1 MIAGMSDLDRIDR
14 ELAALG
20 SEPEKI
26 AELLSRYGLRD
37 RSLEN
42 VDSELLGLRDG
53 TEPERPPNE
62 TLVDRP
68 SFLPLGWDHQEPE
81 PDAEPELAAPRV
93 EVNDEITLSSPAPAI
108 EDEPLPAVL
117 SPAASHEPPVSE
129 PQHSFA
135 PPVAELA
142 IEPTPAVIAETALSE
157 PALAESAPRTPTTV
171 ESVAPPAAEPAAAL
185 EPAAPTFGA
194 RVSRPSRPDLQALLE
209 KELDPR
215 EFPSSRPPPMRASR
229 PAPPMSSFLPPV
241 PRSSH
246 PPTEPEAAEADF
258 ELLVDDDD
266 IIEID
271 DET

>member
-1 MIAGMSDLDRIDR
+1 MSDLDQVDR

-20 SEPEKI
+20 PEPEKI
-26 AELLSRYGLRD
+26 ADLLSRYGLRD

-53 TEPERPPNE
+53 TDPERPPNE

-81 PDAEPELAAPRV
+81 PDAEPELAAPPV
-93 EVNDEITLSSPAPAI
+93 EVNDENTVSSPAPAI

-117 SPAASHEPPVSE
+117 SPAASQEPPASE
-129 PQHSFA
+129 PQQSFA

-142 IEPTPAVIAETALSE
+142 IHPAPAVVAE
-157 PALAESAPRTPTTV
+157 PALAEPAPSTRTIV
-171 ESVAPPAAEPAAAL
+171 ESVAPPASEPAAAL
-185 EPAAPTFGA
+185 EPVASPFGA
-194 RVSRPSRPDLQALLE
+194 RGSRPSRPDLQALLE
-209 KELDPR
+209 KELDPS